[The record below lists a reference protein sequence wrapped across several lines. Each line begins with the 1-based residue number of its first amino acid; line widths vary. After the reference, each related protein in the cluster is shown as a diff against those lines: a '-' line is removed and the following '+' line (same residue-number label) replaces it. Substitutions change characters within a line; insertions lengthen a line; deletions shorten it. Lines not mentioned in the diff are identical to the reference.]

1 MPRSMNAKS
10 IKPGMILQVDGQL
23 FRVLSAKH
31 LTPGNLGA
39 LVQTKLRGVKTDIQ
53 TERRFRA
60 QEDVERVYL
69 ENREIEFL
77 YKDGDIYHF
86 MDTETYEQFH
96 LSAEILG
103 DATLWLTPNLKLK
116 VERFEEQPI
125 GVELPD
131 KVKVKITHTEPFMK
145 SATVTNAFKAAEV
158 ETGATVQVPGF
169 ISEGET
175 IEVDTTTGEYLGR
188 AK

>member
-1 MPRSMNAKS
+1 MT
-10 IKPGMILQVDGQL
+10 LQVEGQL

-39 LVQTKLRGVKTDIQ
+39 LVQTKLRGVVTGVQ

-69 ENREIEFL
+69 ESREIEYL
-77 YKDGDIYHF
+77 YNDGESYHF

-96 LSAEILG
+96 LTAEMLG
-103 DATLWLTPNLKLK
+103 DATQWLIPNLKLK
-116 VERFEEQPI
+116 VERFEEKPI

-131 KVKVKITHTEPFMK
+131 KVHVKVTQTEPFMK
-145 SATVTNAFKAAEV
+145 SATVTNSFKAAKV
-158 ETGATVQVPGF
+158 ETGAMVQVPGF
-169 ISEGET
+169 ITEGEI